1 MDLSVV
7 NHEDYFAKIG
17 DDHKFPIEKFGALAN
32 YLKKNKVVK
41 NFYKPYPCSNETLKR
56 AHSESYIQ
64 KVKEKTLD
72 SNTIKKIGFPL
83 VDSVIQRSLVATGG
97 TVLASKLALDY
108 KLACNTAGGSHH
120 ANFEGGAGYCVF
132 NDVAVAAKFLKHKKL
147 VKKILI
153 IDLDVHQGNGSAD
166 IFKNDKDVFTFSIHS
181 KSNYPAKKSTSNL
194 DVELEDNI
202 EDEQAGIFNTNLPE
216 GEYEV
221 YYTYTHPI
229 TQCSDTIPHNVT
241 IHPVPDAIFAADPLG
256 CNNSPYPFAQL
267 TTGAT
272 STLWD
277 LGNGDTSNDWIPD
290 YTYPNIGD
298 YTVTLF
304 ASNDLGCVDTAYV
317 DVEVTEVPIAEF
329 IMSTD
334 SGCAALEVD
343 FTNISFAPYSS
354 FEWIFADNYFFDA
367 SPATYAFQQGDSIV
381 QYYPQLTVSNLC
393 GFDVFIDEERL
404 IVP

>member
-132 NDVAVAAKFLKHKKL
+132 NDVAVAAKFLKNKKL

-202 EDEQAGIFNTNLPE
+202 EDEQYIKTLKYYLSNLNKENFDFVFYIAGVDIHFNDRL
-216 GEYEV
+216 GKLK
-221 YYTYTHPI
+221 I
-229 TQCSDTIPHNVT
+229 SDDGIKQRDE
-241 IHPVPDAIFAADPLG
+241 I
-256 CNNSPYPFAQL
+256 
-267 TTGAT
+267 
-272 STLWD
+272 
-277 LGNGDTSNDWIPD
+277 
-290 YTYPNIGD
+290 
-298 YTVTLF
+298 
-304 ASNDLGCVDTAYV
+304 
-317 DVEVTEVPIAEF
+317 VTE
-329 IMSTD
+329 
-334 SGCAALEVD
+334 
-343 FTNISFAPYSS
+343 N
-354 FEWIFADNYFFDA
+354 FF
-367 SPATYAFQQGDSIV
+367 SKKIP
-381 QYYPQLTVSNLC
+381 LC
-393 GFDVFIDEERL
+393 GVLGGGYNKDFNKLVEL
-404 IVP
+404 HSYLHQSCAKLL